1 MIATLAAVNFP
12 LVFWGAF
19 RLTLPSVVF
28 ELDFDLAH
36 ATFFFLYDRYARTI
50 WTIFWVGILGSI
62 AYQHFVGHGDAP
74 VFLMA
79 SGIYALLFNV
89 WVLTTYERYL
99 HQRYPRIQNVPGI
112 SNYTSSKYA
121 LTLALGATTVLLFVL
136 GLLTALVGL
145 GA

>member
-1 MIATLAAVNFP
+1 MIATIAALAFP
-12 LVFWGAF
+12 VVFWAAF

-28 ELDFDLAH
+28 DMDFDLAH

-50 WTIFWVGILGSI
+50 WTIFWAGTLGSI
-62 AYQHFVGHGDAP
+62 AYQRFVGHGDAP

-79 SGIYALLFNV
+79 AGVYALLFNI

-99 HQRYPRIQNVPGI
+99 HQRYPRVQNAPGI

-121 LTLALGATTVLLFVL
+121 LTLALGASTVLLFVT
-136 GLLTALVGL
+136 GLLTALAGL